1 MYNVKIPISIIFVP
15 RELRQIDVQQLN
27 GKITSKYIII
37 RLVLCLRFLP
47 VNVNNK
53 MLNHL
58 HLKVPRQVQY

>member
-37 RLVLCLRFLP
+37 RLVLCLQFLP